1 MNNELIQWK
10 DSIIKVIREL
20 QIEYSL
26 TKGLFLTEGDLECHL
41 YKRLTDNPS
50 FDKYKKTKSNDW
62 NTGFVHSQIT
72 WFKKENESGFR
83 VDLTVLKPENIDI
96 NNYELSRDYPHKG
109 YFHDG
114 MVVAIELKFIRI
126 ADEPKIKRRAKED
139 YLKIIKYLKEAK
151 EYLINNGRY
160 HNVTTDE
167 ILFITLVVCKTKD
180 IYEIAK
186 KQLSDI
192 ICKVQCPDN
201 IIPMVLYSDEIKI
214 MSGSIK

>member
-96 NNYELSRDYPHKG
+96 NNYGSFG
-109 YFHDG
+109 F
-114 MVVAIELKFIRI
+114 VVQENR
-126 ADEPKIKRRAKED
+126 
-139 YLKIIKYLKEAK
+139 
-151 EYLINNGRY
+151 
-160 HNVTTDE
+160 
-167 ILFITLVVCKTKD
+167 
-180 IYEIAK
+180 
-186 KQLSDI
+186 
-192 ICKVQCPDN
+192 DN
-201 IIPMVLYSDEIKI
+201 IQ
-214 MSGSIK
+214 